1 MTKTVWI
8 DWGNKVV
15 CQNEDEL
22 WADFEESDWG
32 TDFKDWLDNNYTAT
46 EIWEAYDGQ
55 REVIDKEY
63 EEFRRSEFSQ
73 YVEHFFEA
81 YEIRV

>member
-8 DWGNKVV
+8 DWENKIV
-15 CQNEDEL
+15 CQNEDAL
-22 WADFEESDWG
+22 WADFEASDCG
-32 TDFKDWLDNNYTAT
+32 TDFTDWLDSSYTAT

-63 EEFRRSEFSQ
+63 EEFRRAEFNV
-73 YVEHFFEA
+73 YVQTYFEA

>member
-1 MTKTVWI
+1 MTKTIWI
-8 DWGNKVV
+8 DWESKVV

-22 WADFEESDWG
+22 MAEFEGSAWS
-32 TDFKDWLDNNYTAT
+32 TDFTTWLNNNYTAT

-63 EEFRRSEFSQ
+63 EEFRRGELEE
-73 YVEHFFEA
+73 YTHRYFEA